1 MISLYHHNKCHVAT
15 TEPVAKAIFFA
26 KMNKSLRIRI
36 SISFKCLLT
45 TWRVIVVTQPRDNSI
60 QNGLCLLLFQPFIII
75 KTVIKLFTIGY
86 WRVSSR
92 EFRGF
97 DGGPWLE
104 TSALNSLSGGQFTLS
119 TQLMKLNTLIWE
131 PFGGWGGGLTFQPSL
146 TFQPPLI
153 RVQNWKEYIFLTRV

>member
-60 QNGLCLLLFQPFIII
+60 QNGLCLLKECEKKKNIDKP
-75 KTVIKLFTIGY
+75 
-86 WRVSSR
+86 
-92 EFRGF
+92 
-97 DGGPWLE
+97 
-104 TSALNSLSGGQFTLS
+104 LS
-119 TQLMKLNTLIWE
+119 TTANYMLSS
-131 PFGGWGGGLTFQPSL
+131 G
-146 TFQPPLI
+146 
-153 RVQNWKEYIFLTRV
+153 FLESNANI